1 MNWAEAIQM
10 KRLQPHGVSLSLVN
24 HP

>member
-1 MNWAEAIQM
+1 MNWAEAVQM